1 MNFAISCNLKKN
13 SIRTSLSKFQ
23 WKWFIQWSSKL
34 KVKNHPEW
42 TKLVTLGNN
51 IKTNFN
57 FSLMLFFTKDE
68 DCDQNGCSLTH
79 FWPMLPFYN
88 LCNTRLCWN
97 FQCSFY
103 RSWVVLSQ
111 LTMISKFFQITNWKT
126 VKLEKYWNHKGK
138 SGLVG

>member
-1 MNFAISCNLKKN
+1 MV
-13 SIRTSLSKFQ
+13 LSMKL
-23 WKWFIQWSSKL
+23 KL
-34 KVKNHPEW
+34 KVKSHPEW

-51 IKTNFN
+51 IITTFD

-79 FWPMLPFYN
+79 FWSMLPFYN

-126 VKLEKYWNHKGK
+126 VKFSRSYPSDLLLKTPRDGCFLFFLLN
-138 SGLVG
+138 LN